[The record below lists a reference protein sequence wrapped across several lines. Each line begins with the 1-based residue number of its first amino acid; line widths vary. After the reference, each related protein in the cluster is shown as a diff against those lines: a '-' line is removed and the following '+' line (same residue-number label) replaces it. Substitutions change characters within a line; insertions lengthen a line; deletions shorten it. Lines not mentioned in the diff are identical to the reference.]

1 MPTVGTE
8 RRKKMKEVFHEYG
21 GIIVAIVAIVALTTV
36 IRGVV
41 GGEAVSN
48 GFTQAITDFFSN
60 ITYK

>member
-1 MPTVGTE
+1 
-8 RRKKMKEVFHEYG
+8 MKELFQEYG
-21 GIIVAIVAIVALTTV
+21 GIIVTVVAIVALTAV

>member
-1 MPTVGTE
+1 
-8 RRKKMKEVFHEYG
+8 MKELFQEYG
-21 GIIVAIVAIVALTTV
+21 GIIVTVVAIVALTAV

-48 GFTQAITDFFSN
+48 GFTQAISDFFSN

>member
-1 MPTVGTE
+1 
-8 RRKKMKEVFHEYG
+8 MKEIFQEYG
-21 GIIVAIVAIVALTTV
+21 GIIITIVAIVALAAV
-36 IRGVV
+36 IRSVV